1 MKTYIGI
8 DLTMSDFKQIV
19 VVLEIINYNFLP
31 LMMRNFLFSVNF
43 WYSKA
48 YTILKQ
54 LDGDNQRYMFKDRHK
69 HLKVRW
75 VSFIEPRPLNQVSF
89 RCFSRPV
96 VLHQASWYSFHSFK
110 DQDNW
115 PLDIGTRVFFEMP
128 QESKAAFV
136 YLKRAHHNSRS
147 LFSFSF
153 YIHVID
159 CF

>member
-54 LDGDNQRYMFKDRHK
+54 LDGDNQR
-69 HLKVRW
+69 
-75 VSFIEPRPLNQVSF
+75 
-89 RCFSRPV
+89 
-96 VLHQASWYSFHSFK
+96 
-110 DQDNW
+110 
-115 PLDIGTRVFFEMP
+115 
-128 QESKAAFV
+128 
-136 YLKRAHHNSRS
+136 
-147 LFSFSF
+147 
-153 YIHVID
+153 
-159 CF
+159 